1 MLAIAMLVTLLLGAT
16 TQYSF
21 QRGFIGYINEQAT
34 LRMEASL
41 PRLQE
46 AYAEHQDWEFV
57 RHKPPVWF
65 GLVRAEKHKGQM
77 WDVDDAT
84 QGLIASDLLGA
95 GLRMSLLDSQ
105 RQHVIGF
112 PHILANSVQR
122 EITVQGQT
130 VGWLVMAP
138 VQSVTDAASL
148 RFLDDQLKA
157 SLATGGLAV
166 LLAATLAWWTARRL
180 MAPVRA
186 VAKATHSLAAGAYT
200 TRVHTDRQDE
210 IGQLARDFNQLALTL
225 ERNEQLR
232 RNYIA
237 DISHEL
243 RTPLAVLQGELEA
256 MEDGIHPAT
265 PQAFAMLQQEVHSL
279 SKLVNDL
286 HELSMADLGA
296 LQYKKEPL
304 DLAALVER
312 EAQGFVARCKDLGLE
327 LVLPPPAPSPLMVQ
341 ADPGRLRQL
350 IHNLLSNAA
359 RYTQAPGRL
368 QITLQREGDN
378 AVLDIQDSAPGVDAA
393 LLPKLFER
401 FFRVES
407 SRSRSSGGSGLG
419 LSICESI
426 VLAHAGSIRAM
437 PSPLGGL
444 WIQVQLPLAPT
455 QPTLS

>member
-1 MLAIAMLVTLLLGAT
+1 
-16 TQYSF
+16 
-21 QRGFIGYINEQAT
+21 
-34 LRMEASL
+34 
-41 PRLQE
+41 
-46 AYAEHQDWEFV
+46 
-57 RHKPPVWF
+57 
-65 GLVRAEKHKGQM
+65 
-77 WDVDDAT
+77 
-84 QGLIASDLLGA
+84 
-95 GLRMSLLDSQ
+95 
-105 RQHVIGF
+105 
-112 PHILANSVQR
+112 
-122 EITVQGQT
+122 
-130 VGWLVMAP
+130 
-138 VQSVTDAASL
+138 
-148 RFLDDQLKA
+148 
-157 SLATGGLAV
+157 
-166 LLAATLAWWTARRL
+166 

-186 VAKATHSLAAGAYT
+186 VARATHSLAAGAYT
-200 TRVHTDRQDE
+200 TRVHTDRQDD
-210 IGQLARDFNQLALTL
+210 IGQLAQDFNQLALTL

-312 EAQGFVARCKDLGLE
+312 ESQGFVARCKDLGLE
-327 LVLPPPAPSPLMVQ
+327 LDLPPPAPSPLMVQ
-341 ADPGRLRQL
+341 ADPNRLRQL
-350 IHNLLSNAA
+350 IHNLLSNSA

-368 QITLQREGDN
+368 QVSLQREGGN

-407 SRSRSSGGSGLG
+407 SRSRSGGGSGLG

-444 WIQVQLPLAPT
+444 WIQVQLPLTPT